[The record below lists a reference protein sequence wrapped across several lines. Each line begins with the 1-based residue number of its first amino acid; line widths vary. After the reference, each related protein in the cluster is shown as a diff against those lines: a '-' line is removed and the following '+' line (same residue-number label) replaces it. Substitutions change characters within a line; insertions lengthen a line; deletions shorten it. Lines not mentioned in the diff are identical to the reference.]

1 MFCFVLSERRK
12 NRENNIE
19 GWYHNN
25 GRLHAENNAPINT
38 QPSPNSHV
46 SIHSSFFFFFAVFFF
61 QFHSMQPLCL
71 CSTNNFL
78 ILPKFQYSNICR
90 ASILQKRMQFRW
102 RHMGG
107 MWVISHSFIF
117 ILNQCFAFFFN
128 FYKLNQLLSNCCH
141 FIIACWILCQ
151 SP

>member
-46 SIHSSFFFFFAVFFF
+46 SIHSSFFIFPFYFSNFIQCNF
-61 QFHSMQPLCL
+61 
-71 CSTNNFL
+71 FL
-78 ILPKFQYSNICR
+78 ILPKFQYSNHFNICR

-107 MWVISHSFIF
+107 M
-117 ILNQCFAFFFN
+117 
-128 FYKLNQLLSNCCH
+128 
-141 FIIACWILCQ
+141 
-151 SP
+151 